1 MLVLCWCW
9 YSPVQSNGRREEMR
23 EEDEDGG
30 WYVCMHLEEMIE

>member
-23 EEDEDGG
+23 EADEDGG